1 MANPGE
7 KAGVNG
13 TMMNN
18 KNIVDIPQETEN
30 SKEKEHSSSMYQ
42 FRNLKKKITFF
53 WVFQKQPLAKISLS
67 FVTLSLSVIFSNVIV
82 IRKHPEDCHQRKKLL
97 TLIIRE
103 VKKSKVFKYDNFSII
118 LRLPAS

>member
-1 MANPGE
+1 
-7 KAGVNG
+7 
-13 TMMNN
+13 
-18 KNIVDIPQETEN
+18 
-30 SKEKEHSSSMYQ
+30 MYQ
-42 FRNLKKKITFF
+42 FRNLKKNYDFLG
-53 WVFQKQPLAKISLS
+53 FQKQPLAKISLS